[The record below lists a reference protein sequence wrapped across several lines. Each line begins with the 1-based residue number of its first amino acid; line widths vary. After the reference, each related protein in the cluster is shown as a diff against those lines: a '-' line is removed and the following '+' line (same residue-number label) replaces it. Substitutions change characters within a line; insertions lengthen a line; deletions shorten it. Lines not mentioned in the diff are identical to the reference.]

1 VECGKN
7 RIKYPHFSTCMRGF
21 VMVSYLFFSQLMLGP
36 GLAVPSAPVG
46 VVKRPCHSATDTTST
61 DATTAPA

>member
-1 VECGKN
+1 
-7 RIKYPHFSTCMRGF
+7 
-21 VMVSYLFFSQLMLGP
+21 MVSYLFFSQLMLGP

-46 VVKRPCHSATDTTST
+46 VVKRPCHSATDNTST